1 MPNKQAKFRKQERKK
16 LNKHLEITG
25 RTANQVKKIANR
37 NNKRSQYEGEV
48 QMLDEFFQSNQCTMW
63 YRYCH
68 NGIYFS

>member
-37 NNKRSQYEGEV
+37 NNKRS
-48 QMLDEFFQSNQCTMW
+48 
-63 YRYCH
+63 
-68 NGIYFS
+68 